1 MRIIEIA
8 KRKFTLASRM
18 ARTVALFI
26 DGALLFVVQM
36 MLVVL
41 AALLHHEMSEA
52 ASVVLFG
59 VSFVLWTFGMFFMD
73 GLRDGQGFGKRLLS
87 LRVVRLK
94 DGKPCTF
101 KDAFVR
107 RFTGLVLQPFDLVWA
122 FGKNRQRIG
131 DKLADTVVVEAE
143 PEPENVDIDNVDF
156 GLRRETSSSQN
167 PFTERLA
174 NDKKLNDAL
183 LEMTNQL
190 TEARQ
195 KVDASISIE
204 KQLRDAY
211 EGALAQAERC
221 EERAVIAIQAGRDD
235 LAREDLTRRN
245 EYRQLATRYK
255 TQWEEQQQSVAQLTA
270 LLETLEQKTAVTR
283 QKRDVVIAQHRNVDA
298 HQHLRQMLEELQG
311 GQAAE
316 ILDKMESDASEAST
330 LADAAAAAELDFD
343 DARREQEFAG
353 YAEDAAIEKELA
365 ALKAKCLSVN
375 RSSVNRIANE

>member
-8 KRKFTLASRM
+8 KKKFTLASRM

-36 MLVVL
+36 MLFVL
-41 AALLHHEMSEA
+41 AGLLHQGISDAA
-52 ASVVLFG
+52 ASVLLVG
-59 VSFVLWTFGMFFMD
+59 SSFVLWTFGMFFMD
-73 GLRDGQGFGKRLLS
+73 GLRNGQGFGKKLLS

-101 KDAFVR
+101 RDSFVR

-131 DKLADTVVVEAE
+131 DKLADTVVVAAE
-143 PEPENVDIDNVDF
+143 PEPEEVEEPEAEDAEKVLD
-156 GLRRETSSSQN
+156 
-167 PFTERLA
+167 
-174 NDKKLNDAL
+174 DAL

-204 KQLRDAY
+204 RQLRDAY

-221 EERAVIAIQAGRDD
+221 EERAAIAIQAGRDD
-235 LAREDLTRRN
+235 LAREDLARRN
-245 EYRQLATRYK
+245 EYRQLAERYK
-255 TQWEEQQQSVAQLTA
+255 TQWEEQQRIVAQLTA
-270 LLETLEQKTAVTR
+270 LLETLEQKTAATR

-298 HQHLRQMLEELQG
+298 HEHLHQMLAELQG
-311 GQAAE
+311 GQASE
-316 ILDKMESDASEAST
+316 ILNQMERDASEAST
-330 LADAAAAAELDFD
+330 LADAAAAADFDFD

-353 YAEDAAIEKELA
+353 YAEEAAIEKDLA
-365 ALKAKCLSVN
+365 ALKAKFQK
-375 RSSVNRIANE
+375 